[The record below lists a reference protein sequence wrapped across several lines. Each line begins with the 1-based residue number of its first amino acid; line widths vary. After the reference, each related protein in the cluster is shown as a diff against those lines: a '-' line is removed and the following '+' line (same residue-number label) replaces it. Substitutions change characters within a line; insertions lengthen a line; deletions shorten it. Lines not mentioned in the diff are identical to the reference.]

1 MLKNRGSSLF
11 LGWVIASMIYLAVL
25 TLAGVLLSHSF
36 SEKWISVVDNVITV
50 QVTDSE
56 KKSIN
61 DNSINR
67 LDAVLKMLRMT
78 PGIKKITVLKD
89 QETTRLLESWMPA
102 EAFKNID
109 IPALIEIEFM
119 EISDVSRLATR
130 INNIAPGSLLDDHN
144 DWKIK
149 LSLVIKILESV
160 GWIIFSLV
168 IIVSLVSV
176 IFAVATNLAA
186 NKEVISIVHLIG
198 GGSDFISK
206 ICQNHILSAIAPA
219 AIIGAS
225 MAIGTVFFVQ
235 SYTITLLA
243 QMFSGKIFMLLDFFG
258 LREWCLIVGTPFLF
272 IILSLVTV
280 RVSTLMLLKK
290 PNS

>member
-119 EISDVSRLATR
+119 EISDVSRLATQ